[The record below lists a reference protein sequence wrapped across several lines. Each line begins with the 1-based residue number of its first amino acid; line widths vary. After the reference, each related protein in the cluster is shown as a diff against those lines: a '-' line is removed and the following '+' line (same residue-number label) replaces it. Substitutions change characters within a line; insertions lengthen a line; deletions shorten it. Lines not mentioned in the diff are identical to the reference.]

1 MDVLVGLCATVKTT
15 DKTPG
20 AYTYQAPDEG
30 PLIGETMKTLN
41 NRPARTGLAGM
52 SVVLMLALSACGGG
66 QATSSESASASN
78 APVASTS
85 ASASAASTPT
95 AAKASTSAS
104 ATVAAEPRG
113 SEVIEIRAADDTN
126 ADSAIAKDAAI
137 RAAKRVV
144 AQDNRLLNAWMHGDL
159 EHTSDEELLKFVAQD
174 KLDQMKTPIQSVR
187 NDLKNNGGP
196 FSGNVTIRDI
206 NVTDIFT
213 YDYPDGT
220 SYPYSVLRVK
230 FCEDW
235 TQVRTPDGERAVT
248 GPDSTATVEVSVL
261 RLQDGRYV
269 YNGSRELGTG
279 CASS

>member
-41 NRPARTGLAGM
+41 NRPTRTGLTGM
-52 SVVLMLALSACGGG
+52 SVALMLALSACGGG

-78 APVASTS
+78 APVASAS
-85 ASASAASTPT
+85 ASASAVSTPT

-113 SEVIEIRAADDTN
+113 SEVVEVRAADDTN
-126 ADSAIAKDAAI
+126 ADSAIAKEASIKAARRVAVNDI
-137 RAAKRVV
+137 RM
-144 AQDNRLLNAWMHGDL
+144 LNAWLHGDF
-159 EHTSDEELLKFVAQD
+159 EHTSDEELLKFVAPE
-174 KLDQMKTPIQSVR
+174 KLDKVKETIESAR
-187 NDLKNNGGP
+187 NDVANNGGV
-196 FSGNVTIRDI
+196 FNGNVTIRNMD
-206 NVTDIFT
+206 VTDVFASE
-213 YDYPDGT
+213 YPDGT
-220 SYPYSVLRVK
+220 SHPYSSMRVRY
-230 FCEDW
+230 CEDW
-235 TQVRTPDGERAVT
+235 TQLRTPDGERAIT
-248 GPDSTATVEVSVL
+248 GPESTMTVEVTVL

-269 YNGSRELGTG
+269 YGGVRSLGKG